1 MAVLSKL
8 RELSLPYNCYEVGH
22 TWDPECYTAALS
34 VGACCL
40 FEGMKLYAPLYLITQ
55 ILQRKFSL
63 NACINTI
70 QSIYT
75 SSCFLGV
82 NGFAFIFIFCLFRKA
97 MGKFY
102 YLHCSYF
109 PAFVASFLA
118 ILVERRNR
126 RGPLALYVTNVATE
140 TMFRMAAERGIVK
153 PFHNGEIFLFSTT
166 MAFFLYIIKKH
177 GFTKDFVSVAFRF
190 LFGKDE
196 AKPRTKAILAT
207 STAQGIE
214 RISKPV
220 VEFPLGDIMP
230 NINNL
235 LDDAG
240 NTFFQRMWS
249 TTKHPCCPHP
259 TSCVQY
265 TLQGFLR
272 PFLIGYLAFSGIRCF
287 SMSKKIL
294 RDPTILFRLLT
305 QKKTLNLGLF
315 LGGFGG
321 TFRFV
326 NCLLRWLFNK
336 DQAVY
341 ALPAAFLGGLFM
353 KFFPSSTIS
362 LYLMWKLIEN
372 GYLLGI
378 EEGVLPHIRGSM
390 LMLYATSTAFLFYAA
405 VLEPHNLKPAYLKF
419 LTRLTH
425 NKIGEINRHVLDIF
439 GTHSSRL
446 YTDFWPELELKH
458 TSRVFQ
464 ESVLLWL
471 IH

>member
-40 FEGMKLYAPLYLITQ
+40 LEGMKIYAPLYLVSQ

-63 NACINTI
+63 DAFINTI
-70 QSIYT
+70 QSIRT

-118 ILVERRNR
+118 ILVERKNR
-126 RGPLALYVTNVATE
+126 
-140 TMFRMAAERGIVK
+140 
-153 PFHNGEIFLFSTT
+153 
-166 MAFFLYIIKKH
+166 KH
-177 GFTKDFVSVAFRF
+177 GFTKDFVSAAFRF
-190 LFGKDE
+190 LFGKEE
-196 AKPRTKAILAT
+196 AKPKVKAVT
-207 STAQGIE
+207 SSSETQVGIN
-214 RISKPV
+214 RMPAPA
-220 VEFPLGDIMP
+220 VEFPLHDIMP
-230 NINNL
+230 NINTL
-235 LDDAG
+235 LDEAG
-240 NTFFQRMWS
+240 SSFFQRIWS
-249 TTKHPCCPHP
+249 KTKHVSCPHP
-259 TSCVQY
+259 SSCTQY
-265 TLQGFLR
+265 CLQGFLR
-272 PFLIGYLAFSGIRCF
+272 PFMIGYLAFSGIRCF
-287 SMSKKIL
+287 SMGKKIL
-294 RDPTILFRLLT
+294 MNPSLLFHLLT
-305 QKKTLNLGLF
+305 QRKTLNLGLF

-326 NCLLRWLFNK
+326 NCLLRWLFEK
-336 DQAVY
+336 DQAIY
-341 ALPAAFLGGLFM
+341 AIPAAFLGGLFM
-353 KFFPSSTIS
+353 KFFPSSTLS

-372 GYLLGI
+372 GYLIGM
-378 EEGVLPHIRGSM
+378 EDGFLPKIRGSM

-439 GTHSSRL
+439 GTHASKL
-446 YTDFWPELELKH
+446 YSDFWPELDLRH

>member
-40 FEGMKLYAPLYLITQ
+40 LEGMKIYAPLYLISQ

-63 NACINTI
+63 DAFINTI
-70 QSIYT
+70 QSIRT

-82 NGFAFIFIFCLFRKA
+82 NGFAFIFIFCLFRRA

-118 ILVERRNR
+118 ILVERKNR
-126 RGPLALYVTNVATE
+126 RGPLALYVTNVASE
-140 TMFRMAAERGIVK
+140 TMFRMAVARGIVK
-153 PFHNGEIFLFSTT
+153 PVANGEIYLFSSV
-166 MAFFLYIIKKH
+166 MAMFLYI
-177 GFTKDFVSVAFRF
+177 
-190 LFGKDE
+190 
-196 AKPRTKAILAT
+196 
-207 STAQGIE
+207 
-214 RISKPV
+214 
-220 VEFPLGDIMP
+220 
-230 NINNL
+230 
-235 LDDAG
+235 
-240 NTFFQRMWS
+240 
-249 TTKHPCCPHP
+249 
-259 TSCVQY
+259 
-265 TLQGFLR
+265 
-272 PFLIGYLAFSGIRCF
+272 
-287 SMSKKIL
+287 
-294 RDPTILFRLLT
+294 
-305 QKKTLNLGLF
+305 
-315 LGGFGG
+315 
-321 TFRFV
+321 FV
-326 NCLLRWLFNK
+326 NCLLRWLFEK
-336 DQAVY
+336 DQAIY
-341 ALPAAFLGGLFM
+341 AIPAAFLGGLFM
-353 KFFPSSTIS
+353 KFFPSSTLS

-372 GYLLGI
+372 GYLIGM
-378 EEGVLPHIRGSM
+378 EEGVLPKIRGSM

-439 GTHSSRL
+439 GTHASKL
-446 YTDFWPELELKH
+446 YSDFWPELDLRH

>member
-40 FEGMKLYAPLYLITQ
+40 LEGMKIYAPLYLVTQ

-63 NACINTI
+63 KAFINTL
-70 QSIYT
+70 QSTYT

-118 ILVERRNR
+118 ILVERKNR

-140 TMFRMAAERGIVK
+140 TMFRMAAARGIVK
-153 PFHNGEIFLFSTT
+153 PFPNGEILLFSTT
-166 MAFFLYIIKKH
+166 MALYLYIVKRH
-177 GFTKDFVSVAFRF
+177 GFTKDFVSAAFRF
-190 LFGKDE
+190 IFGKDE
-196 AKPRTKAILAT
+196 AKPRVKAIESY
-207 STAQGIE
+207 STEQGIE
-214 RISKPV
+214 RKPIST
-220 VEFPLGDIMP
+220 VEFPLNDIMP
-230 NINNL
+230 NINTL
-235 LDDAG
+235 LDEAG
-240 NTFFQRMWS
+240 STFFQRIWT
-249 TTKHPCCPHP
+249 TTKH
-259 TSCVQY
+259 TSCSHTSSCTQY
-265 TLQGFLR
+265 CLQGFLR

-287 SMSKKIL
+287 SMSKRL
-294 RDPTILFRLLT
+294 LHNPSFLLRLLT
-305 QKKTLNLGLF
+305 EKKTLNLGLF

-321 TFRFV
+321 TFRFI
-326 NCLLRWLFNK
+326 NCLLRWVFQE
-336 DQAVY
+336 DRPIY
-341 ALPAAFLGGLFM
+341 AIPAAFLGGLFM
-353 KFFPSSTIS
+353 KFFPSSTLS

-378 EEGVLPHIRGSM
+378 EEGVLPKIRGSM
-390 LMLYATSTAFLFYAA
+390 LMLYAVSTAFLFYAA

-439 GTHSSRL
+439 GTHASRI
-446 YTDFWPELELKH
+446 YSDFWPELDLKH

>member
-40 FEGMKLYAPLYLITQ
+40 FEGMKIYAPLYLVTQ
-55 ILQRKFSL
+55 ILQRKFSVD
-63 NACINTI
+63 AFINTLQGI
-70 QSIYT
+70 RT

-118 ILVERRNR
+118 ILVERKNR
-126 RGPLALYVTNVATE
+126 RGPLALYVTNVASE
-140 TMFRMAAERGIVK
+140 TLFRMATARGIVK
-153 PFHNGEIFLFSTT
+153 PVPNGEIYLFSSV
-166 MAFFLYIIKKH
+166 MAMFLYIVKKH
-177 GFTKDFVSVAFRF
+177 GFTKDFVSAALSFM
-190 LFGKDE
+190 FGKDE
-196 AKPRTKAILAT
+196 AKPKVKDIT
-207 STAQGIE
+207 SSSRLQEGIE
-214 RISKPV
+214 RMPAA
-220 VEFPLGDIMP
+220 VEFPLNNIMP
-230 NINNL
+230 NINTL
-235 LDDAG
+235 LDEAG
-240 NTFFQRMWS
+240 STFFQRIWS
-249 TTKHPCCPHP
+249 TTKHVSCPHP
-259 TSCVQY
+259 SSCTQY
-265 TLQGFLR
+265 CLQGFLR
-272 PFLIGYLAFSGIRCF
+272 PFLIGYVAFSGIRCF
-287 SMSKKIL
+287 SMGKKIL
-294 RDPTILFRLLT
+294 TDPSLLFHLLT

-326 NCLLRWLFNK
+326 NCLLRWLFDK
-336 DQAVY
+336 DQAIY
-341 ALPAAFLGGLFM
+341 AIPAAFLGGLFM
-353 KFFPSSTIS
+353 KFFPSSTLS

-378 EEGVLPHIRGSM
+378 EEGVLPKIRGSM

-439 GTHSSRL
+439 GTHASKL
-446 YTDFWPELELKH
+446 YSDFWPELDLRH